1 MRWRKGFVLVS
12 DKLYKH
18 GARLGV
24 LMKCIIGEDGYGFL
38 HEIHDGSCCNHAA
51 SKTLLG
57 KAYRAGFY
65 WPTAVADAEDLI
77 CRCPNC

>member
-38 HEIHDGSCCNHAA
+38 HEIHDGSC
-51 SKTLLG
+51 
-57 KAYRAGFY
+57 
-65 WPTAVADAEDLI
+65 
-77 CRCPNC
+77 